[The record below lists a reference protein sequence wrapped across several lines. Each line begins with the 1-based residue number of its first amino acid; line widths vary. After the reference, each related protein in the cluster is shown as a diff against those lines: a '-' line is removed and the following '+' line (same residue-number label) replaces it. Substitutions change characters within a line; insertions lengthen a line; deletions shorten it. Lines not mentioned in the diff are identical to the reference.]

1 MRPGRSEETAQQ
13 VFSVNDP
20 VLPAIGPPA
29 AELEAYY
36 GENVAFGD
44 FFRKLRMEEFV
55 HYSFFELCI
64 PFKGWNFRFVQS
76 QIIDRQGAQGA
87 KKAVHVHF
95 VDNQF
100 QRCPVDFLTVSVNK
114 HRPVDQMPEAD
125 FFSSKMSC
133 CMAEQEERIEIDGWE
148 IERSFPQQYFFSG
161 SAASSWSFFSISR
174 FEACA

>member
-114 HRPVDQMPEAD
+114 HRRCRRPI
-125 FFSSKMSC
+125 F
-133 CMAEQEERIEIDGWE
+133 
-148 IERSFPQQYFFSG
+148 
-161 SAASSWSFFSISR
+161 SAAKCPAVWRSR
-174 FEACA
+174 KSALKSTDGR

>member
-64 PFKGWNFRFVQS
+64 PFKGSISAQLCITLEPPTTLTDQS
-76 QIIDRQGAQGA
+76 Y
-87 KKAVHVHF
+87 
-95 VDNQF
+95 
-100 QRCPVDFLTVSVNK
+100 
-114 HRPVDQMPEAD
+114 
-125 FFSSKMSC
+125 
-133 CMAEQEERIEIDGWE
+133 RI
-148 IERSFPQQYFFSG
+148 FSG
-161 SAASSWSFFSISR
+161 ILKSNTS
-174 FEACA
+174 